1 MNAIELKNIVK
12 TYSTKLN
19 KITAVDDVSFSVK
32 EGELFGLIGPDGAG
46 KSSIFR
52 ILTTL
57 LLADSGSA
65 SVMGLDVIN
74 DYKEIRKIV
83 GYMPGRFSLYQD
95 LTVEENLE
103 FFATIF
109 NTTIKANYHLIEDIY
124 IQLEPFKKRRAGKLS
139 GGMKQKLALCCALIH
154 KPEVLFLDEPTTGVD
169 PVSRKE
175 FWEMLKRLNQQ
186 GISILV
192 STPYMDEA
200 KLCDRIALIQN
211 NKILEID
218 TPQNIVDRFDNN
230 LYAVHSDNMFTLL
243 KDLRNFPKTK
253 SCFAFGD
260 QHHLVLKDNNF
271 DLNEL
276 KIYLQNQANLEIKKI
291 EPGIE
296 DCFMSLIA
304 NTHTTIEDLP
314 A

>member
-1 MNAIELKNIVK
+1 MNTIELKNIVK
-12 TYSTKLN
+12 TYSTKKN
-19 KITAVDDVSFSVK
+19 KITAVDNVTFSVK

-65 SVMGLDVIN
+65 SVMELDVVN
-74 DYKEIRKIV
+74 DYKQIRKIV

-109 NTTIKANYHLIEDIY
+109 NTTIEANYNLIADIY

-154 KPEVLFLDEPTTGVD
+154 KPKVLFLDEPTTGVD

-175 FWEMLKRLNQQ
+175 FWEMLKRLKEQ

-200 KLCDRIALIQN
+200 KICDRIALIQN
-211 NKILEID
+211 GNILEIN
-218 TPQNIVDRFDNN
+218 TPQNIVDRFDKN
-230 LYAVHSDNMFTLL
+230 LYAVRSDNMFELL
-243 KDLRNFPKTK
+243 KDLRSFPETE

-260 QHHLVLKDNNF
+260 KHHLVLKDNNF

-276 KIYLQNQANLEIKKI
+276 KTYLQNQTNLEIKKI

-296 DCFMSLIA
+296 DCFMRLIA
-304 NTHTTIEDLP
+304 NTNAILEDLP

>member
-1 MNAIELKNIVK
+1 MNTIELKNIVK
-12 TYSTKLN
+12 TYPAKKT

-32 EGELFGLIGPDGAG
+32 EGELFGLIGPDGSG

-65 SVMGLDVIN
+65 SVMELDVVK

-95 LTVEENLE
+95 LSVEENLE

-109 NTTIKANYHLIEDIY
+109 NTTIEANYNLIADIY
-124 IQLEPFKKRRAGKLS
+124 VQLEPFKKRRAGKLS

-154 KPEVLFLDEPTTGVD
+154 KPKVLFLDEPTTGVD

-175 FWEMLKRLNQQ
+175 FWEMLKRLKEQ

-192 STPYMDEA
+192 STPYMNEA

-211 NKILEID
+211 GKILEID

-230 LYAVHSDNMFTLL
+230 LYAVRSDNMYELL
-243 KDLRNFPKTK
+243 TDLRNFPKTK

-260 QHHLVLKDNNF
+260 KHHLVLKDNNI

-276 KIYLQNQANLEIKKI
+276 KTYLQNQSNLEINKI

-296 DCFMSLIA
+296 DCFMRLIA
-304 NTHTTIEDLP
+304 NTNSEEL
-314 A
+314 AA